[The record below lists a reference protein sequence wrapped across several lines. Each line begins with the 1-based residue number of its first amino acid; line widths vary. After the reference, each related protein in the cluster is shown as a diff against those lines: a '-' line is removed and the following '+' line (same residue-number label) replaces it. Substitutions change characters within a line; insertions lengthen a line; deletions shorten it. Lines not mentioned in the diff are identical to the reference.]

1 MRYNLYRGIINL
13 FGGVF
18 MDKIQLHEY
27 FIPFKGVK
35 KKVIYHF
42 SDSHLTEFDALSD
55 ENEKEK
61 AIKSTAAW
69 ENVRKGFCD
78 VSGEGYEELHRQA
91 PLTHFKN
98 LLQTASDGSALIM
111 AGDTL
116 DYINGAN
123 IRATDAALKGYET
136 PYIAVCGNHENAEQV
151 PFGHALS
158 GMRDEVQIIEF
169 EDMVIL
175 GIDDSKRKV
184 SSKVFDALC
193 ELFKGEKPILLAM
206 HIPIMTEGN
215 RERLLNSGVYFQ
227 LNYEGCPEE
236 NNEFIELVRQNSERF
251 IAILAGHLHYP
262 NISEVAS
269 GLTQYVSGQGITG
282 NINRYI
288 IGE

>member
-1 MRYNLYRGIINL
+1 
-13 FGGVF
+13 

-42 SDSHLTEFDALSD
+42 SDSHLTEYDDLSD

-123 IRATDAALKGYET
+123 IRATDAALEGYEV

-151 PFGHALS
+151 PVGHAIS
-158 GMRDEVQIIEF
+158 GMCDEVQIIEL

-175 GIDDSKRKV
+175 GIDDSKRMISNKA
-184 SSKVFDALC
+184 FEALR
-193 ELFKGEKPILLAM
+193 ELLNGEKPILLAM
-206 HIPIMTEGN
+206 HIPIMTDGN

-227 LNYEGCPEE
+227 LNYEGCPKESV
-236 NNEFIELVRQNSERF
+236 EFIELIKQNSERF

-269 GLTQYVSGQGITG
+269 GLTQYVSAQGITG

>member
-1 MRYNLYRGIINL
+1 ME
-13 FGGVF
+13 
-18 MDKIQLHEY
+18 KIQLHEF
-27 FIPFKGVK
+27 FIPVKGVK

-42 SDSHLTEFDALSD
+42 SDSHLTEYDSLSD
-55 ENEKEK
+55 EAERDK

-78 VSGEGYEELHRQA
+78 VSGEGYGELHRQTA
-91 PLTHFKN
+91 TEHLNN
-98 LLQTASDGSALIM
+98 LLSTASDGDALII

-123 IRATDAALKGYET
+123 IRIADAALNAYEK
-136 PYIAVCGNHENAEQV
+136 PYIAVCGNHENADEI
-151 PFGHALS
+151 PCGHAVS
-158 GMRDEVQIIEF
+158 GMKNEIQLIELD
-169 EDMVIL
+169 DMVIV
-175 GIDDSKRKV
+175 GIDDSKRKISRNIISTV
-184 SSKVFDALC
+184 T
-193 ELFKGEKPILLAM
+193 ELINGEKPILLAM

-215 RERLLNSGVYFQ
+215 YERLMNSGVYFQ

-236 NNEFIELVRQNSERF
+236 NNEFIELIKQNASRF

-262 NISEVAS
+262 NVSEVAS
-269 GLTQYVSGQGITG
+269 GLMQYVTGQGITG